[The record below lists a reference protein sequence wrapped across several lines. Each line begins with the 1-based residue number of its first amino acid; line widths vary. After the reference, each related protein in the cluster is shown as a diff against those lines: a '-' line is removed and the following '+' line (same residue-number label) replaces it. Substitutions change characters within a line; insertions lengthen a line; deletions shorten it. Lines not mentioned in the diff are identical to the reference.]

1 VPRAYRDGDE
11 LRRVHW
17 RSTARYGELMVRR
30 EEQRWRNRAMVLLDT
45 RRDAHSG
52 SGVSS
57 SFEFAVSA
65 AASIGVHLARGGMD
79 GQLVTDQG
87 QVTGTGA
94 FEDVLLDALSVIG
107 LSRGDSMAGGLAA
120 VRASGGGLLVL
131 VAGRLSAGVA
141 RQLAAARQSGGQA
154 IALLLATSSW
164 AGQTAG
170 TGHKAGNGKDGGR
183 RAGTGLP
190 VYPETA
196 EATSILTRAG
206 WHVVSADAATPL
218 TSAWRQMAGSGM
230 AARAAAASDA
240 QGAAGV
246 AR

>member
-1 VPRAYRDGDE
+1 VVPRAYRDGDE

-87 QVTGTGA
+87 QVTGAGA
-94 FEDVLLDALSVIG
+94 FEDVLLDALSVMG

-120 VRASGGGLLVL
+120 IRASGGGLLVV

-164 AGQTAG
+164 TGQTAG
-170 TGHKAGNGKDGGR
+170 SGRNGRDGDRKAV
-183 RAGTGLP
+183 AGLP

-218 TSAWRQMAGSGM
+218 TSAWRLMAGSGM

-240 QGAAGV
+240 TGAAGV

>member
-1 VPRAYRDGDE
+1 
-11 LRRVHW
+11 
-17 RSTARYGELMVRR
+17 
-30 EEQRWRNRAMVLLDT
+30 MVLLDT

-65 AASIGVHLARGGMD
+65 AASIGVHLSRGGMD
-79 GQLVTDQG
+79 GQLVTDQA

-94 FEDVLLDALSVIG
+94 FEDVLLDALSVMG

-120 VRASGGGLLVL
+120 VRASGGGLLVV

-141 RQLAAARQSGGQA
+141 RQLAAARQTGGQA

-164 AGQTAG
+164 TGQTAG

-183 RAGTGLP
+183 RAGAGLP

-196 EATSILTRAG
+196 EATGILTRAG

-218 TSAWRQMAGSGM
+218 TSAWRLMAGPGM

-240 QGAAGV
+240 AGAAGV